1 MSSSKVM
8 NPAPAA
14 LARTGRLPRSAG
26 FAVTTAILV
35 LFQAAS
41 GAPAPLYV
49 VYQRL
54 WGFSSA
60 TLTLIF
66 AIFVFG
72 LLSSLLVLGA
82 LSDYL
87 GRRPVLATAVAL
99 EAGAMLLFLVAGD
112 VTMLLAARVVQGVAT
127 GMVLPALG
135 ATLVDFD
142 PPYAPGRAAV
152 VNGVVPIGGL
162 AFGALVCG
170 SLVQY
175 APDPTHLI
183 WALLLGA
190 LVLAF
195 VAVLALP
202 ESSARQPG
210 VMRTLVPRLGVPG
223 RLRGDVCALV
233 PIIVASWA
241 LGGLYLS
248 LGPSVALTVFGVA
261 SHFFAGLV
269 VTLLCG
275 TGAATAFALRGW
287 PTAAVL
293 RISMTLLAAGTALT
307 LCGMVAGSA
316 AAAIAG
322 TVVSGI
328 GYGASGLAAFGTIA
342 KLAGPADSA
351 ERGELFAVAYTAAF
365 LAFSLPAVAA
375 GYATAR
381 VGLHTTVAVY
391 AGLVIFIA
399 LAALSAQE
407 YRSARRGHACRGG
420 SRMR

>member
-1 MSSSKVM
+1 MSDSKVM
-8 NPAPAA
+8 DPAPAA
-14 LARTGRLPRSAG
+14 LSRTGSLPRSVG

-41 GAPAPLYV
+41 SAPAPLYV
-49 VYQRL
+49 VYQRQ

-72 LLSSLLVLGA
+72 LLSSLLVLGG
-82 LSDYL
+82 LSDHL
-87 GRRPVLATAVAL
+87 GRRPVLAAAVAL
-99 EAGAMLLFLVAGD
+99 EAGAMLLFLLAGD

-135 ATLVDFD
+135 AALVDFD

-152 VNGVVPIGGL
+152 VNSVVPIGGL
-162 AFGALVCG
+162 AVGALVCS

-175 APDPTHLI
+175 APDPTHLV

-190 LVLAF
+190 MGLAF
-195 VAVLALP
+195 LAVLALP
-202 ESSARQPG
+202 ESSARQRG
-210 VMRTLVPRLGVPG
+210 AARSLVPRLGVPR

-248 LGPSVALTVFGVA
+248 LGPSVAVTVFGVA

-275 TGAATAFALRGW
+275 TGAVTAFALRGW
-287 PTAAVL
+287 SAAAVL
-293 RISMTLLAAGTALT
+293 RISMTMLAAGTALT
-307 LCGMVAGSA
+307 LAGMLTGSE

-322 TVVSGI
+322 TVVAGV

-342 KLAGPADSA
+342 RLAGPADAA
-351 ERGELFAVAYTAAF
+351 ERGELFAVAYTVAF

-375 GYATAR
+375 GYATTRA
-381 VGLHTTVAVY
+381 GLHTTVAVY
-391 AGLVIFIA
+391 SVLVIVIA
-399 LAALSAQE
+399 LAAFGLQE
-407 YRSARRGHACRGG
+407 IRSPKRTALHPEKTGE
-420 SRMR
+420 